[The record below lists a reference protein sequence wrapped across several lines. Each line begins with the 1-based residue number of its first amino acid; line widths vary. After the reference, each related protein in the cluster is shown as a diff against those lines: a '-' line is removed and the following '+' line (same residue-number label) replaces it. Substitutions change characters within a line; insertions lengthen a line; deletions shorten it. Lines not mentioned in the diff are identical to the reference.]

1 MNLLLLLFTGLLMPQ
16 QAPQTQARPRTDTT
30 TIDTSRYAI
39 LTFNKTRDAFL
50 FDAKY
55 KPAELSAAEV
65 EKIEKVV
72 KIMVAEY
79 NKKVLEQK
87 TKNAADSTSAG
98 GTIEEPAKYY
108 KQMIAITNNKNEKE
122 VWVNCFCTPREKK
135 YWRKG
140 VIVILDGGTCFFN
153 LKINLS
159 TNTVMEFNVNGVS

>member
-1 MNLLLLLFTGLLMPQ
+1 MNFLILLFTGFFMPQ
-16 QAPQTQARPRTDTT
+16 QAPQTLTYPRMDTT
-30 TIDTSRYAI
+30 IIDTSRYAI
-39 LTFNKTRDAFL
+39 LPFNKNRDAFL

-55 KPAELSAAEV
+55 KPADLSAAEI

-79 NKKVLEQK
+79 NKKILEQK
-87 TKNAADSTSAG
+87 VNNLVDSPSTG
-98 GTIEEPAKYY
+98 GTIEEPAQYY
-108 KQMIAITNNKNEKE
+108 KQMIAITNNKREKE

-153 LKINLS
+153 LKINLN